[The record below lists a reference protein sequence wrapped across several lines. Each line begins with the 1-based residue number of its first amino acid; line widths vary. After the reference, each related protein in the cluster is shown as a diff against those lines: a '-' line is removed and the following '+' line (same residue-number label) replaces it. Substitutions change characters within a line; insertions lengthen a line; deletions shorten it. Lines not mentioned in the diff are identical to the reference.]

1 MKYKILLFISVLW
14 TAFIQSQE
22 LKGTVTVN
30 AAKVGTTVNKQV
42 FKTLERSLTDF
53 VNKTNFT
60 GQEVAPNEKI
70 NCSLFID
77 ILTATNDAFTA
88 TIQVQS
94 SRPIFNSTYSSPV
107 LNYNDKE
114 FSFTYTEFQNLNY
127 NPSTFDSN
135 LVSVVSFYCTLIIGM
150 DADTFS
156 LNGGSTALSMAQDIA
171 NIAQTSGSPGWSQSS
186 GNSNRY
192 FLIND
197 MLSNTY
203 SPFREA
209 MFQYHFE
216 ALDTMAL
223 DLKGAKEKIKTA
235 ITTLTEIQK
244 VRPNAFL
251 TRTFFDAKSD
261 ELVSLFSGGPNIA
274 IADLVDNLNRVSP
287 TNSSKWAGIKF

>member
-1 MKYKILLFISVLW
+1 MKYKILLFISILW
-14 TAFIQSQE
+14 TGFVHSQE
-22 LKGTVTVN
+22 LKCTVTVN
-30 AAKVGTTVNKQV
+30 SSKVGATVNKQV
-42 FKTLERSLTDF
+42 FKTLERSLSDF

-60 GQEVAPNEKI
+60 GQESASNEKI

-77 ILTATNDAFTA
+77 ILTATNDTFTA

-94 SRPIFNSTYSSPV
+94 SRPIYNSTYSSPV

-127 NPSTFDSN
+127 NPSAFDSN
-135 LVSVVSFYCTLIIGM
+135 LVSVVSFYSILIIGM

-156 LNGGSTALSMAQDIA
+156 LNGGSSTLSMAQDIA
-171 NIAQTSGSPGWSQSS
+171 NIAQTSGYPGWSQST

-197 MLSNTY
+197 LLSNTY
-203 SPFREA
+203 SPYREA
-209 MFQYHFE
+209 MFQYHFG

-235 ITTLTEIQK
+235 INTISELQK

-261 ELVSLFSGGPNIA
+261 ELVSIFSSGPSIT
-274 IADLVDNLNRVSP
+274 ITDLVDNLNRISP